1 MEEDKTGAGSS
12 SRVLQPHS
20 AANPSIVSPPQAQPP
35 TPAPTKKPAKEAP
48 AAGKRQLFTVELRR
62 GETTIVS
69 WKKLLRESGSANGET
84 SALIADNPVPDTRPV
99 GGVHPGEDDLKHT
112 LQPPNCFSSV
122 IEKIERLYMGRE
134 SSDEEE
140 RDVPDDDQY
149 DTEDSFIDDTELDEY
164 FQVDKLSTKHNG
176 YFVNRGKLEWA
187 EPSSSPNLAPKK
199 RRRKDSTKAQ
209 SGTDHDHVSNEY
221 VNMGNMK
228 IKAAARNAPLV
239 AKKLSTA
246 EATTSFDEHYQE
258 AKLLKTNANAS
269 TGIYKKRT
277 SDFVINSD
285 IAPYAKLPNKDLSS
299 VITEP
304 KDFDRRKFLSSKDH
318 HKSSGTT
325 ESFGTTNQASR
336 EKAFASQAEP
346 QSKKFS
352 DNNEIEVLAKMQ
364 RKEKHGYGEYS
375 HSSMSTY
382 PTQAVHPLAHRA
394 REGTIRPKGTT
405 IERAI
410 RDLEKFV
417 ELSRSPDAQVQ
428 EVDPSAQGVKR
439 RLPQEVKQKLAK
451 VARLAASQSKISEEE
466 LINRL
471 MGFLGHMVQ
480 RKTLKRNMREMVE
493 LGLSAKQQKADKF
506 LQIKKEV
513 LEMIKARVSLL
524 VSKAPDHQDG
534 LKDDFQD
541 VVRADERRALRGKY
555 CMDVALEDK
564 ICDLYDLHV
573 EGMDEDKGPQ
583 SRKLY
588 VELAELWPAGYMDNF
603 GIKDAIYKAKKR
615 RRHKFQA
622 RDEERIE
629 RKAMKSEEPQA
640 GQGRL
645 VVDPPVQVPAPQ
657 DKHPMLLGRMSD
669 PTAYLSDS
677 AQNNG
682 YTSKQHERSRGNGTG
697 TVSDGGSKA
706 ASVDVKRRLKRKSEA
721 DAVFHAHPQKM
732 QAQSRKEKQ
741 NSINSNRPSDNSNLI
756 LQQPESNQVPAATT

>member
-1 MEEDKTGAGSS
+1 
-12 SRVLQPHS
+12 
-20 AANPSIVSPPQAQPP
+20 
-35 TPAPTKKPAKEAP
+35 
-48 AAGKRQLFTVELRR
+48 
-62 GETTIVS
+62 
-69 WKKLLRESGSANGET
+69 
-84 SALIADNPVPDTRPV
+84 
-99 GGVHPGEDDLKHT
+99 
-112 LQPPNCFSSV
+112 
-122 IEKIERLYMGRE
+122 
-134 SSDEEE
+134 
-140 RDVPDDDQY
+140 
-149 DTEDSFIDDTELDEY
+149 
-164 FQVDKLSTKHNG
+164 
-176 YFVNRGKLEWA
+176 
-187 EPSSSPNLAPKK
+187 
-199 RRRKDSTKAQ
+199 
-209 SGTDHDHVSNEY
+209 
-221 VNMGNMK
+221 
-228 IKAAARNAPLV
+228 
-239 AKKLSTA
+239 
-246 EATTSFDEHYQE
+246 
-258 AKLLKTNANAS
+258 
-269 TGIYKKRT
+269 
-277 SDFVINSD
+277 
-285 IAPYAKLPNKDLSS
+285 
-299 VITEP
+299 
-304 KDFDRRKFLSSKDH
+304 
-318 HKSSGTT
+318 
-325 ESFGTTNQASR
+325 
-336 EKAFASQAEP
+336 
-346 QSKKFS
+346 
-352 DNNEIEVLAKMQ
+352 
-364 RKEKHGYGEYS
+364 
-375 HSSMSTY
+375 
-382 PTQAVHPLAHRA
+382 
-394 REGTIRPKGTT
+394 
-405 IERAI
+405 
-410 RDLEKFV
+410 
-417 ELSRSPDAQVQ
+417 
-428 EVDPSAQGVKR
+428 
-439 RLPQEVKQKLAK
+439 
-451 VARLAASQSKISEEE
+451 
-466 LINRL
+466 

-615 RRHKFQA
+615 RRHKA

-706 ASVDVKRRLKRKSEA
+706 ASVDVKKRLKRKSEA

>member
-1 MEEDKTGAGSS
+1 
-12 SRVLQPHS
+12 
-20 AANPSIVSPPQAQPP
+20 
-35 TPAPTKKPAKEAP
+35 
-48 AAGKRQLFTVELRR
+48 
-62 GETTIVS
+62 
-69 WKKLLRESGSANGET
+69 
-84 SALIADNPVPDTRPV
+84 
-99 GGVHPGEDDLKHT
+99 
-112 LQPPNCFSSV
+112 
-122 IEKIERLYMGRE
+122 
-134 SSDEEE
+134 
-140 RDVPDDDQY
+140 
-149 DTEDSFIDDTELDEY
+149 
-164 FQVDKLSTKHNG
+164 
-176 YFVNRGKLEWA
+176 
-187 EPSSSPNLAPKK
+187 
-199 RRRKDSTKAQ
+199 
-209 SGTDHDHVSNEY
+209 
-221 VNMGNMK
+221 
-228 IKAAARNAPLV
+228 
-239 AKKLSTA
+239 
-246 EATTSFDEHYQE
+246 
-258 AKLLKTNANAS
+258 
-269 TGIYKKRT
+269 
-277 SDFVINSD
+277 
-285 IAPYAKLPNKDLSS
+285 
-299 VITEP
+299 
-304 KDFDRRKFLSSKDH
+304 
-318 HKSSGTT
+318 
-325 ESFGTTNQASR
+325 
-336 EKAFASQAEP
+336 
-346 QSKKFS
+346 
-352 DNNEIEVLAKMQ
+352 
-364 RKEKHGYGEYS
+364 
-375 HSSMSTY
+375 
-382 PTQAVHPLAHRA
+382 
-394 REGTIRPKGTT
+394 
-405 IERAI
+405 
-410 RDLEKFV
+410 
-417 ELSRSPDAQVQ
+417 
-428 EVDPSAQGVKR
+428 
-439 RLPQEVKQKLAK
+439 
-451 VARLAASQSKISEEE
+451 
-466 LINRL
+466 

-706 ASVDVKRRLKRKSEA
+706 ASVDVKKRLKRKSEA